1 MRKMLEGFE
10 DWFYEVPAK
19 RIIPVLL
26 IIALGGLLNSI
37 ALGVFLNSICS

>member
-1 MRKMLEGFE
+1 MRKMLEDFE

-19 RIIPVLL
+19 RTIPVLL
-26 IIALGGLLNSI
+26 IIGLGVLLNAI

>member
-1 MRKMLEGFE
+1 MREMLEDFL

-26 IIALGGLLNSI
+26 IIALGVLLNAI
-37 ALGVFLNSICS
+37 ALGVFLNSICN

>member
-1 MRKMLEGFE
+1 MREMLEDFLE
-10 DWFYEVPAK
+10 WFYEVPAK

-26 IIALGGLLNSI
+26 IIALGVLLNAI

>member
-19 RIIPVLL
+19 RTIPVLL
-26 IIALGGLLNSI
+26 IIGLGVLLNAI

>member
-1 MRKMLEGFE
+1 MRELLEDFE

-26 IIALGGLLNSI
+26 IIALG
-37 ALGVFLNSICS
+37 VFLNSICN

>member
-1 MRKMLEGFE
+1 MREMLE
-10 DWFYEVPAK
+10 DSLNWFYEVPAK

-26 IIALGGLLNSI
+26 IIALGVLLNAI

>member
-1 MRKMLEGFE
+1 MLEDFV

-26 IIALGGLLNSI
+26 IIALGMLLNAI
-37 ALGVFLNSICS
+37 VLLVGYLVKIL